1 MKIKYLLKG
10 LIKSVP
16 GVEHLYNFHKET
28 GGTDNARY
36 CYAVWMRHLVLAW
49 ENGYTRI
56 PATIAELGPGD
67 SLGIGLS
74 ALLSGAEKYY
84 ALDVIRYSNTDR
96 NLQVFEE
103 LVKLFRT
110 KAPIPRNE
118 EFPNMRPKL
127 TEFGFPEH
135 ILSDDKL
142 HALLDENRL
151 EKIRT
156 AIRKCQQETTADE
169 DCLICYMVPWAD
181 ASVIREESVDMIISQ
196 AVLQHVN
203 DLPGTYK
210 SMNAWLKKDG
220 ILSHNIDL
228 KSMGSSDHW
237 YGHWTYSPAEWK
249 IVKGR
254 KKYLINREP
263 YSKHMQLAST
273 NGFKVI
279 REIKDIEEMPD
290 RNDFAHPYK
299 QMKEEDMTISSLF
312 MQAVKTRVLIVLNFL
327 AIAGEHLQAN
337 ILCSVI

>member
-1 MKIKYLLKG
+1 MKVKHLFKGLLKS
-10 LIKSVP
+10 IP

-36 CYAVWMRHLVLAW
+36 CYAVWMRHLLMAW

-96 NLQVFEE
+96 NLLVFEE
-103 LVKLFRT
+103 LVKLFRA
-110 KAPIPRNE
+110 KAPVPHND

-127 TEFGFPEH
+127 KQFDFPHH
-135 ILSDDKL
+135 ILTDEKL
-142 HALLDENRL
+142 NELLDEKRL
-151 EKIRT
+151 DRIRA
-156 AIRKCQQETTADE
+156 AIRSCQQDKIPDA

-181 ASVIREESVDMIISQ
+181 ASVIQSESVDMIISQ

-203 DLPGTYK
+203 DLPGTYS

-228 KSMGSSDHW
+228 KSMGSSDRW
-237 YGHWTYSPAEWK
+237 YGHWTYSPVEWK

-263 YSKHMQLAST
+263 YSVHIQLAKE

-279 REIKDIEEMPD
+279 REIKDIEELPD
-290 RNDFAHPYK
+290 RNEFAHPFK

-312 MQAVKTRVLIVLNFL
+312 MQAVKTRMLILLNFVAL
-327 AIAGEHLQAN
+327 VGEQIQAS
-337 ILCSVI
+337 LYCSLV